1 MAFVPFSART
11 TKVTVADQSPL
22 TLTEQ
27 VQRVCMH
34 RQPNLIAFKV
44 IPNERMP
51 TYLRYNV
58 EREDQS
64 GRGTMFM
71 MSGGLLGTM
80 VVRDLAAITSENM
93 VSSCDWAMPDGCS
106 ITSVA
111 VHSKGDAEQY
121 PADLLLLEHAPDLAV
136 ESVGAHV
143 FHFFDED
150 QASLFQG
157 FLCMEIQA
165 HQAERN

>member
-11 TKVTVADQSPL
+11 HEVTLAQQAPF

-27 VQRVCMH
+27 VQRVCKH
-34 RQPNLIAFKV
+34 HSSNLIAFKV
-44 IPNERMP
+44 IPNERLP
-51 TYLRYNV
+51 TYMRYNM

-64 GRGTMFM
+64 GCGTMFM
-71 MSGGLLGTM
+71 LSGGLLGTM
-80 VVRDLAAITSENM
+80 VVRDLAAITSEDM
-93 VSSCDWAMPDGCS
+93 VSSCDWVMPGGCS

-121 PADLLLLEHAPDLAV
+121 PADLLLLEHAPDLAA

-150 QASLFQG
+150 QARLFQG

-165 HQAERN
+165 HQAELN